1 MPCPTGS
8 FKIISRGKGQS
19 CMASCAYYAGE
30 KKYSEYECCWKY
42 PHSSPARVK
51 WVEVM
56 LPPNAPRAYADPQ
69 TLWNAVDAAE
79 TSVNAQTARSTL
91 FALPRELTDEQK
103 LALVRDFCQREFVDK
118 GMVCNF
124 FYHDKGDGNSHVHI
138 MLALRAMDE
147 NGKWLPKSKNV
158 YALGENGNRI
168 RAPNGRWKR
177 VKVDTVDWNE
187 RKYGEIWRQ
196 DWVAAQNAALKAAGR
211 MERVDMR
218 SLERQG
224 VEDRLPQKHLG
235 PTASALERKGVSS
248 ERGDEN
254 RKIISVNKMLAFLQK
269 TVRGIGA
276 WLDKLRKA
284 VSRQQIIESPDDYP
298 LSEVISAYLDMRKD
312 GRETWNRYAQE
323 KGAVHDLKDGF
334 KVVSFL
340 SNHELYTVGQLGR
353 YIAETQ
359 RTFFKIKAE
368 STAKERRIRD
378 IDALFGAI
386 QTIRELKPV
395 QREYDGIHWNSK
407 REKYKAEHGNE
418 LSRLQ
423 KAIWLRE
430 KLVKSLGLASPPDKE
445 QRAALKTECMQL
457 EAEREALL
465 PKLEEVK
472 TEMAELNRIRY
483 WTRKVIPDALPR
495 MSDGRVSVEDA
506 VETAVNRKELE
517 QVINDAEKNALR
529 QSDDPLQTNKSAPI
543 HFLAILEKSI
553 PLSS

>member
-19 CMASCAYYAGE
+19 CMASCAYYSGE

-56 LPPNAPRAYADPQ
+56 LPSNAPRAYVDPQ
-69 TLWNAVDAAE
+69 MLWNAVDAAE
-79 TSVNAQTARSTL
+79 TSVNAQTARSML
-91 FALPRELTDEQK
+91 FALPRELTDEQN

-124 FYHDKGDGNSHVHI
+124 FYHDKGDGNPHVHI
-138 MLALRAMDE
+138 MLTLRAMDE

-158 YALGENGNRI
+158 YALDENGNRI
-168 RAPNGRWKR
+168 CTPNGRWKR
-177 VKVDTVDWNE
+177 VKVNTVDWNE

-196 DWVAAQNAALKAAGR
+196 DWAAAQNAALEAAGR

-235 PTASALERKGVSS
+235 STASALERKGVSS

-254 RKIISVNKMLAFLQK
+254 RKIISVNKMLASLQK
-269 TVRGIGA
+269 IVRGIGA
-276 WLDKLRKA
+276 WLDELRKA

-298 LSEVISAYLDMRKD
+298 LSDVITAYLDMRKD

-334 KVVSFL
+334 KAVSFL
-340 SNHELYTVGQLGR
+340 SNHELYTVGRLGR

-359 RTFFKIKAE
+359 RTFSKIKVE

-395 QREYDGIHWNSK
+395 QQEYEGVHWNGK
-407 REKYKAEHGNE
+407 REKFKAEHGDE
-418 LSRLQ
+418 LNRLQ

-430 KLVKSLGLASPPDKE
+430 KLMKSLELASPLDKE
-445 QRAALKTECMQL
+445 QRAALKTERAQL

-472 TEMAELNRIRY
+472 AELAELNRIRY

-495 MSDGRVSVEDA
+495 VSDGRVSIEDA
-506 VETAVNRKELE
+506 METAVNRKELE
-517 QVINDAEKNALR
+517 QVEDEAEQMAAR
-529 QSDDPLQTNKSAPI
+529 QPQEQKKTQKKQKVKQQGEIVSL
-543 HFLAILEKSI
+543 
-553 PLSS
+553 

>member
-79 TSVNAQTARSTL
+79 TSVNAQTARSML
-91 FALPRELTDEQK
+91 FALPRELTDEQN
-103 LALVRDFCQREFVDK
+103 LALVRDFCQKEFVDK

-124 FYHDKGDGNSHVHI
+124 FYHDKGDGNPHVHI
-138 MLALRAMDE
+138 MLTLRAMDE

-158 YALGENGNRI
+158 YALDENGNRI
-168 RAPNGRWKR
+168 CTPNGRWMR
-177 VKVDTVDWNE
+177 VKVNTVDWNE

-196 DWVAAQNAALKAAGR
+196 DWAAAQNAALEAAGR
-211 MERVDMR
+211 MECVDMR

-254 RKIISVNKMLAFLQK
+254 RKIISVNKMLASLQK

-276 WLDKLRKA
+276 WLDELRKA

-298 LSEVISAYLDMRKD
+298 LSEVVSAYMDMRRD

-334 KVVSFL
+334 KAVSFL
-340 SNHELYTVGQLGR
+340 SNHELYTVGQLRR
-353 YIAETQ
+353 YIAETKQ
-359 RTFFKIKAE
+359 VFSKIKAE

-395 QREYDGIHWNSK
+395 QQEYESIHWSGK
-407 REKYKAEHGNE
+407 REKFKVEHGDE
-418 LSRLQ
+418 LNRLQ

-430 KLVKSLGLASPPDKE
+430 KLVKSLELASPLDKE
-445 QRAALKTECMQL
+445 QRAALKTERAQL
-457 EAEREALL
+457 EAEHEVLL

-472 TEMAELNRIRY
+472 AEMAELNRIRY
-483 WTRKVIPDALPR
+483 WTRKVIPGALPHVL
-495 MSDGRVSVEDA
+495 DGRVSVEDA
-506 VETAVNRKELE
+506 METAGNWKELE
-517 QVINDAEKNALR
+517 QNQENMLDIITLETNRTVKEK
-529 QSDDPLQTNKSAPI
+529 
-543 HFLAILEKSI
+543 FVLEK
-553 PLSS
+553 

>member
-19 CMASCAYYAGE
+19 CMASCAYYSGE

-56 LPPNAPRAYADPQ
+56 LPSNAPRAYADSQ

-79 TSVNAQTARSTL
+79 TSVNAQTARSML
-91 FALPRELTDEQK
+91 FALPRELTDEQN
-103 LALVRDFCQREFVDK
+103 LALVRDFCQKEFVDK
-118 GMVCNF
+118 GMICNF
-124 FYHDKGDGNSHVHI
+124 FYHDKGDGNPHVHI
-138 MLALRAMDE
+138 MLTLRAMDE

-158 YALGENGNRI
+158 YALDENGNRI
-168 RAPNGRWKR
+168 RAPNGSWKR

-187 RKYGEIWRQ
+187 RRYGEIWRQ
-196 DWVAAQNAALKAAGR
+196 DWAAAQNAALKAAGR

-235 PTASALERKGVSS
+235 PTASALERKGVFS

-276 WLDKLRKA
+276 WLDELRKA
-284 VSRQQIIESPDDYP
+284 VSCQQIIESPDDYP
-298 LSEVISAYLDMRKD
+298 LSDVITAYLDMRRD

-334 KVVSFL
+334 KAVSFL
-340 SNHELYTVGQLGR
+340 SNHELCTVGQLGR

-359 RTFFKIKAE
+359 RTFSKIKAE

-395 QREYDGIHWNSK
+395 QQEYESIHWNGK
-407 REKYKAEHGNE
+407 REKYKAEHGDE
-418 LSRLQ
+418 LNRLQ

-430 KLVKSLGLASPPDKE
+430 KLVKSLGLASPLDKE
-445 QRAALKTECMQL
+445 QRAALKAECAQL
-457 EAEREALL
+457 DAARETLL

-472 TEMAELNRIRY
+472 AELAELNRIRY

-495 MSDGRVSVEDA
+495 VSDGRVSIEDA
-506 VETAVNRKELE
+506 METAVNRKELE
-517 QVINDAEKNALR
+517 QIEDEATQTALR
-529 QSDDPLQTNKSAPI
+529 ELKESKPPQSERKQTDKLI
-543 HFLAILEKSI
+543 
-553 PLSS
+553 

>member
-1 MPCPTGS
+1 
-8 FKIISRGKGQS
+8 
-19 CMASCAYYAGE
+19 MASCAYYSGK

-42 PHSSPARVK
+42 PHSSPSRVK
-51 WVEVM
+51 LVEVM
-56 LPPNAPRAYADPQ
+56 LPSNAPRAYADPQ

-79 TSVNAQTARSTL
+79 TSVNAQTARSML
-91 FALPRELTDEQK
+91 FALPRELTDEQN
-103 LALVRDFCQREFVDK
+103 LALVRDFCQKEFVDK

-124 FYHDKGDGNSHVHI
+124 FYHDKGDGNPHVHI
-138 MLALRAMDE
+138 MLTLRAMDE

-158 YALGENGNRI
+158 YALDENGNRI
-168 RAPNGRWKR
+168 HAPNGSWKR
-177 VKVDTVDWNE
+177 VKVNTVDWNE

-196 DWVAAQNAALKAAGR
+196 DWAAAQNAALEAAGR

-235 PTASALERKGVSS
+235 PTASALERKGISS

-254 RKIISVNKMLAFLQK
+254 RKIISVNKMLASLQK
-269 TVRGIGA
+269 TVREIGA
-276 WLDKLRKA
+276 WLDELRKA

-298 LSEVISAYLDMRKD
+298 LSDVITAYLDMRKD

-334 KVVSFL
+334 KAVSFL

-353 YIAETQ
+353 YIAETKQ
-359 RTFFKIKAE
+359 AFSKIKAE

-386 QTIRELKPV
+386 QTIRELKPI
-395 QREYDGIHWNSK
+395 QQEYESIHWNGK
-407 REKYKAEHGNE
+407 REKFKAEHGDE
-418 LSRLQ
+418 LNRLQ

-430 KLVKSLGLASPPDKE
+430 KLVKSLGLASPLDKE
-445 QRAALKTECMQL
+445 QRMALKAEHTRL

-472 TEMAELNRIRY
+472 AEMAELNRIRY
-483 WTRKVIPDALPR
+483 WTRKVIPDALQR
-495 MSDGRVSVEDA
+495 VSDGRVSIEDA
-506 VETAVNRKELE
+506 METAVNRKELE
-517 QVINDAEKNALR
+517 QIGDEAAQMAARQPQEQKKTQEKR
-529 QSDDPLQTNKSAPI
+529 KVKQQGEIVPL
-543 HFLAILEKSI
+543 
-553 PLSS
+553 